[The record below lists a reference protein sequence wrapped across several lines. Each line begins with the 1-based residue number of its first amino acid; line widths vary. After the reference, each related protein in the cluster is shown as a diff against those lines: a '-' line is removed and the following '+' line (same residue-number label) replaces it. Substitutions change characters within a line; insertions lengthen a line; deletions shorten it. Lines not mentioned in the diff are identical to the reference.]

1 VRAEQVPRQSYA
13 KCQSLTRTQRAGYDA
28 VLRDHDLLPM
38 PTLPLKATPIAAP
51 AAPRLQI
58 IPREGRRS

>member
-1 VRAEQVPRQSYA
+1 VPRHPYV
-13 KCQSLTRTQRAGYDA
+13 KCRCLAGTLRAAYDA